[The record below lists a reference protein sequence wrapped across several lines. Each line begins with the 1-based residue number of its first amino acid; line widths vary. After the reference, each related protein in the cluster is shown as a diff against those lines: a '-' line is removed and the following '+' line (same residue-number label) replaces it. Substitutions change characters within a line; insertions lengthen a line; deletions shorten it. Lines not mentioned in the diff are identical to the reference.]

1 MDILSTIESKLPS
14 LSKGQKR
21 IGQYILD
28 EFDKAAFMTAAA
40 IGKAVQVSESTVVR
54 FASELGYQGYPQMQ
68 KVLQEMLLNRLT
80 NVQRIESEHIRLSEE
95 NVLALTLADDAERI
109 RQTRELID
117 HKNFDAAVD
126 AISNARKIFVLGV
139 RSSSALAGFLA
150 YYLRYIFDDIKLITS
165 ASTSVILEE
174 LVRMGPQDVLISIS
188 FPRYCRGVL
197 QAQEYAKDIGACTIA
212 LTDSGS
218 SPLALHADHLLVAK
232 SDIISLVESLAA
244 PMSVINAII
253 AALANKNRQKITQ
266 VLNKLEDLWDAY
278 DIYEKFDE

>member
-80 NVQRIESEHIRLSEE
+80 NVQRIESEQSRLSEE

-109 RQTRELID
+109 RQTQELID
-117 HKNFDAAVD
+117 HKAFDAAID

-150 YYLRYIFDDIKLITS
+150 YYLRYIFDDVKLITS

-174 LVRMGPQDVLISIS
+174 LVRMGTQDVLISIS

-197 QAQEYAKDIGACTIA
+197 KAQEYAKDIGACTIA
-212 LTDSGS
+212 LTDSSS
-218 SPLALHADHLLVAK
+218 SPLALHADHLLTAK

-253 AALANKNRQKITQ
+253 AALANRNRQQITQ

-278 DIYEKFDE
+278 DVYEKFDE